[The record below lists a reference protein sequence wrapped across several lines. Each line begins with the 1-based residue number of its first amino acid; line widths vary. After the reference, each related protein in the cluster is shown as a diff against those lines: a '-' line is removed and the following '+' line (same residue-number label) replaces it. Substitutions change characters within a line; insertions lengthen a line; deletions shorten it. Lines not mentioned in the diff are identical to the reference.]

1 MRKKWK
7 KIKNETSKLEVLNRR
22 EALKKAGKYAAVT
35 ALGTFLILSPK
46 KAQAASPPPPGGGF

>member
-1 MRKKWK
+1 MRKKHK
-7 KIKNETSKLEVLNRR
+7 NKKNENLKLDVLNRR

-46 KAQAASPPPPGGGF
+46 KAQASSPPPPGGGF